1 MLISII
7 LIQFIINIC
16 VINQKPDVIIEEKE
30 IPIEIIKE
38 VMVEVPKEVIVEVE
52 VEKEPQY
59 VYNVTSVER
68 EMLARLLYREARGES
83 LECQKAIISVVIN
96 RWQNGGYG
104 DNLHDVIYAE
114 NQFSP
119 ASSLW
124 KTTPGEEQ
132 YEAVD
137 YVLRYGCTLPGYVT
151 HFRADKHHSWSGY
164 KEYTVIDGT
173 YFGYLE

>member
-30 IPIEIIKE
+30 VPIEIIKE
-38 VMVEVPKEVIVEVE
+38 VIVEVPKEVIVE

-132 YEAVD
+132 YEVVD
-137 YVLRYGCTLPGYVT
+137 YILRYGCTLPGYVT